1 MKIWIVAEL
10 DSVFPNSGTIV
21 GVFTDEELARQFI
34 KEKRNKECGKIIS
47 LTGWN
52 ENETIPIGE
61 RGVI

>member
-1 MKIWIVAEL
+1 MKIWVVAEL

-21 GVFTDEELARQFI
+21 GVFTDEKLARDFV
-34 KEKRNKECGKIIS
+34 KEKRNRETGKIIS
-47 LTGWN
+47 LVGWD

>member
-1 MKIWIVAEL
+1 MIWVVAEL
-10 DSVFPNSGTIV
+10 DLMFPNSGAVI
-21 GVFTDEELARQFI
+21 GVFTDEKLAREFVR
-34 KEKRNKECGKIIS
+34 ERNRETNNIIS

>member
-1 MKIWIVAEL
+1 MKIWVVAEL

-21 GVFTDEELARQFI
+21 GVFTDKKLARDFV
-34 KEKRNKECGKIIS
+34 KEKRNRKTGKIIS
-47 LTGWN
+47 LVGWD